1 MSDNG
6 DFADGGAVSSRSP
19 SPEFTPAKKAPT
31 KRKSAAGAGGSKAK
45 KARTSAVD
53 PYSQT
58 RDLIAA
64 VIANPTAYG
73 DDVVS
78 LAEYANALQTG
89 AVSAPKP
96 KKSEGQLTADVEKI
110 KTAAY
115 RGIKSQFKVSSCSLT
130 WY

>member
-1 MSDNG
+1 MSENEDYPNG
-6 DFADGGAVSSRSP
+6 VISSRSA
-19 SPEFTPAKKAPT
+19 SPEFTPAKKAPA
-31 KRKSAAGAGGSKAK
+31 KRKSNAGAGGSKAK
-45 KARTSAVD
+45 KARTSTVD
-53 PYSQT
+53 PYAQT

-78 LAEYANALQTG
+78 LAQYANALQTG

-96 KKSEGQLTADVEKI
+96 KKSEEKLAAEVERI

-115 RGIKSQFKVSSCSLT
+115 RGIKSQFKVRS
-130 WY
+130 